1 MQDNVAFVSS
11 HICFSANDTT
21 SFFMA
26 EKNCT
31 VCIYKQPFLYS
42 SVADRHACSLAVLS
56 WAVRTYDA
64 QIPNILKPPATECP
78 G

>member
-26 EKNCT
+26 EKIHS
-31 VCIYKQPFLYS
+31 VCKTYLVWENIQSLIPKYNNGS
-42 SVADRHACSLAVLS
+42 SYILNLS
-56 WAVRTYDA
+56 
-64 QIPNILKPPATECP
+64 
-78 G
+78 